1 MAATGPMLEYT
12 VPRAAVGTRGDLL
25 VGELPA
31 SPDIAWKRDFE
42 GREGC
47 LGLTGDARQRLEHG
61 SGATEPIVPGY
72 MRFIPA
78 NGPGASLG
86 RFADMAETSLAVK
99 KGGGRYHRA
108 TNPIPT
114 ICALNLLRW
123 TGSASIPP
131 ATMSCPEA
139 SMAARKPM
147 SFPSAIVGPE
157 RRAGKRGLCPDQ
169 SAPSAPCVL
178 RSSLQR
184 PV

>member
-1 MAATGPMLEYT
+1 MLEYT

-99 KGGGRYHRA
+99 RRGEGGSKGCKAMQEQGQISAGAIFQGYNQLYPCSRA
-108 TNPIPT
+108 LSSRHQPHSNYLYAEPA
-114 ICALNLLRW
+114 ALDRL
-123 TGSASIPP
+123 SID
-131 ATMSCPEA
+131 
-139 SMAARKPM
+139 
-147 SFPSAIVGPE
+147 PSRDDE
-157 RRAGKRGLCPDQ
+157 L
-169 SAPSAPCVL
+169 S
-178 RSSLQR
+178 
-184 PV
+184 

>member
-1 MAATGPMLEYT
+1 MLEYT

-99 KGGGRYHRA
+99 KGGGALSSRHQPHSNYL
-108 TNPIPT
+108 
-114 ICALNLLRW
+114 CAEPAALDRL
-123 TGSASIPP
+123 SID
-131 ATMSCPEA
+131 
-139 SMAARKPM
+139 
-147 SFPSAIVGPE
+147 PSRDDE
-157 RRAGKRGLCPDQ
+157 L
-169 SAPSAPCVL
+169 S
-178 RSSLQR
+178 
-184 PV
+184 